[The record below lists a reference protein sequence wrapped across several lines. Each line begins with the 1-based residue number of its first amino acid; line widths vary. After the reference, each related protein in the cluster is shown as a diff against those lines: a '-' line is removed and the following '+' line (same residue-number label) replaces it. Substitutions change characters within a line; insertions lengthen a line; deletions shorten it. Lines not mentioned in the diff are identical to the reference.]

1 MRLFAVTAARSD
13 DIFLFGAA
21 PMSIPLDIDTPAV
34 VAIPLLIPGTGA
46 SIASHTATTTVTGV
60 LVTAAVEVLRFE
72 AYLFVP
78 ASAHIYGRFR
88 IRVPWEVTAA
98 GNPGS
103 RGRVTA
109 TIMRRRAG
117 SISALSGVDAYVGRI
132 RPLDAIGRYNETNLI
147 VQVPHSVGRYV
158 ENDDIVFRLTLDV
171 TTAAAGGAMATVV
184 FHHDPGVPNDAMVVE
199 TDWQL
204 PAYDGV
210 ESR

>member
-13 DIFLFGAA
+13 DIFPFGAA

-34 VAIPLLIPGTGA
+34 VATPLLIPGTGA

-78 ASAHIYGRFR
+78 ASAHIFGRFR
-88 IRVPWEVTAA
+88 IRVPWEVTVA
-98 GNPGS
+98 GNLGS

-117 SISALSGVDAYVGRI
+117 SISALSGVEAYAGRI
-132 RPLDAIGRYNETNLI
+132 RPLDVIGRYNETNLV

-171 TTAAAGGAMATVV
+171 TTAAAGGVTATVV

-204 PAYDGV
+204 PVYDGV